1 MTHRLTLG
9 IDSDLGDVSILAV
22 AVNSVCIYLG
32 MDKTDAS
39 LVELCAVE
47 AVTNAI
53 QHAYHGQ
60 PGHAVSV
67 VITSEI
73 DRLELEIVDSGTP
86 MPDEQVG
93 RLLHGAN
100 VFETFDTRRDLLA
113 ESGRGLQIIHDLMDA
128 VVYTPGATYNRLR
141 LTRLIPYSRFR

>member
-9 IDSDLGDVSILAV
+9 IDSDLRDVSMVAV

-32 MDKTDAS
+32 MDKTVAS
-39 LVELCAVE
+39 HVELCAVE

-60 PGHAVSV
+60 SGHAVSV

-86 MPDEQVG
+86 MPDEQMG

-100 VFETFDTRRDLLA
+100 GFEAFDTPRDLLA
-113 ESGRGLQIIHDLMDA
+113 ESGRGLQIMHDLMDA
-128 VVYTPGATYNRLR
+128 VAYTPGATYNRLR